1 MIGRINARFGI
12 GNGKRLRVTHASWW
26 ASTAQDPSHAGL
38 GLIRRSTGQR
48 ARPAVWTLPS
58 RTRAPF
64 RGALGRPRRRRGGR
78 RPPGSPPPGPPRPR
92 PGGPP
97 RPRRFADSRVPGN
110 DQLAGA
116 QRRLLEIRRI
126 DRKDLPARYLLAE
139 CLNGSHVRELAAQT
153 LVALFGSGE
162 PYPVVGGLVALVAQY
177 EDDLVL
183 NVDREAAEHGTGLG
197 RRRGDRVEH
206 ELMRDGLAPLDGE
219 AGIVQRQQWRIAMG
233 CGHRT

>member
-1 MIGRINARFGI
+1 MIGRINARFGL

-26 ASTAQDPSHAGL
+26 ASTAQEPSHAGL

-64 RGALGRPRRRRGGR
+64 RGALGRLRRLRGARRL
-78 RPPGSPPPGPPRPR
+78 PGSRSR
-92 PGGPP
+92 GPP

-126 DRKDLPARYLLAE
+126 DRKDLPARYLFAE

-197 RRRGDRVEH
+197 RQRGDRVEH

-233 CGHRT
+233 CGHRTRSEEHTSE